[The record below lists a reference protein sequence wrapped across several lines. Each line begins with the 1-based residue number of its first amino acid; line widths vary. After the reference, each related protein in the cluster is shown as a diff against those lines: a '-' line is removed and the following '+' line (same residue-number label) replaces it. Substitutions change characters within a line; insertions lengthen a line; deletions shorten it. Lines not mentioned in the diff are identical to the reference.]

1 MHAVFLY
8 FSLFLYWI
16 QSFKLESPIYNT
28 YSMSWRA
35 LLHFKGLSAGAVV
48 GLLAKT
54 QDNPALEEINSF
66 NIFEL
71 SKQRAHMS
79 IT

>member
-1 MHAVFLY
+1 MFLY

-16 QSFKLESPIYNT
+16 KSFKLESPIYNT

-35 LLHFKGLSAGAVV
+35 LLHLKGLSTGAGV
-48 GLLAKT
+48 GLLAKM

-66 NIFEL
+66 NIFKF